1 VTSGPLANGSATG
14 VAPTTHLSGA
24 EAPTTAL
31 DGNGTYWDAS
41 ILERPDNTAGGD
53 LWNPPDS
60 EACCGGQYAVAQTQ
74 APTTALDGNGTY
86 WDASILERPDNT
98 AGGDLWNPPDSESCC
113 GGQYAVAQT
122 QLATVAPAAPFKNKS
137 GSETKPV
144 RPSPAHMLM
153 CGHALTLGAIHAL
166 PATMEGKNF
175 MHEWKSEATAAANA
189 MTPIGGFMY
198 PAHSFA

>member
-1 VTSGPLANGSATG
+1 LQVSWENWEDYNVTSGPLANGSATG

-24 EAPTTAL
+24 E
-31 DGNGTYWDAS
+31 
-41 ILERPDNTAGGD
+41 
-53 LWNPPDS
+53 
-60 EACCGGQYAVAQTQ
+60 